1 MAEQMLNDTEA
12 LEAAFNIPFENDP
25 NVYVEQ
31 VPRQFLDQVLGLMQ
45 DISTSMDQKFDETSK
60 HLNQLAE
67 KTAELSTH
75 VDAEL
80 NKTVENIVT
89 PLMKVAQKRKAQP
102 ESDEPPT
109 KKQKFNCFHCGEE
122 GHFANRCPSK
132 DQPANSRQHDECF
145 KCNQTGHWASDCPG
159 TIPTPQKK
167 AKKVKAD
174 GAKAKG
180 TKAEGAK
187 VEGAEAVQPADQ
199 SAKPVK
205 TAKARKTKSN
215 VNWITIPKTE
225 SNVNCTE

>member
-1 MAEQMLNDTEA
+1 MN
-12 LEAAFNIPFENDP
+12 
-25 NVYVEQ
+25 
-31 VPRQFLDQVLGLMQ
+31 
-45 DISTSMDQKFDETSK
+45 K
-60 HLNQLAE
+60 LAE
-67 KTAELSTH
+67 KTAELSKH

-89 PLMKVAQKRKAQP
+89 PLIKAAQKRKAQP

-132 DQPANSRQHDECF
+132 DQPANSRKHDECF

-167 AKKVKAD
+167 AKKVKAE
-174 GAKAKG
+174 GVKAKG

-199 SAKPVK
+199 PTKPVK
-205 TAKARKTKSN
+205 TAKPRKTKSN
-215 VNWITIPKTE
+215 VNLITIPKTE
-225 SNVNCTE
+225 SNVNSTD